1 MDNVIQHVKIEDIV
15 PRNHQYN
22 LSDIKS
28 LEDLAISIKENGI
41 KEPLRLKKTKGKY
54 EIIEG
59 NRRFRAAILAGLTEV
74 PATVEDYDYNK
85 LLNYITGND
94 DSYPKSISN
103 NSDVI
108 NLSELSKEYERDDF
122 NMNNELMN
130 NNIPQ
135 QPLSG
140 NANTP
145 TFGGRFFPSLED
157 EPTNMAFNTTIE
169 PAPQPSSNNFI
180 DLTDTNVQAPV
191 MPEQPQNIGIE
202 NNMTQPIQE
211 PIMNQS
217 IETPIDN
224 NIMPQNT
231 SNVLSIESLM
241 QNNSMVSPSPVVEPM
256 INTIPENI
264 IVPQSTQVA
273 EPINVDNNFQEIA
286 SDFQPLQNPNIDI
299 VPEPVMEPQIVSEPV
314 AVPVNDINQMVNE
327 PINISNEIQ
336 TPIMEQPVQPA
347 MPENINVMQPE
358 QIIQP
363 QNPIE
368 NVTNFGMQQPM
379 QEPMM
384 PEQPVVEPTIQT
396 MPEINVQQPIV
407 ENPVS
412 PKDVLPVINTL
423 KAVGINLEN
432 FGYTIRITDEDLP
445 TSYKITIEVE
455 K

>member
-1 MDNVIQHVKIEDIV
+1 
-15 PRNHQYN
+15 
-22 LSDIKS
+22 
-28 LEDLAISIKENGI
+28 
-41 KEPLRLKKTKGKY
+41 
-54 EIIEG
+54 
-59 NRRFRAAILAGLTEV
+59 
-74 PATVEDYDYNK
+74 
-85 LLNYITGND
+85 
-94 DSYPKSISN
+94 
-103 NSDVI
+103 
-108 NLSELSKEYERDDF
+108 
-122 NMNNELMN
+122 
-130 NNIPQ
+130 
-135 QPLSG
+135 
-140 NANTP
+140 
-145 TFGGRFFPSLED
+145 
-157 EPTNMAFNTTIE
+157 
-169 PAPQPSSNNFI
+169 
-180 DLTDTNVQAPV
+180 
-191 MPEQPQNIGIE
+191 
-202 NNMTQPIQE
+202 
-211 PIMNQS
+211 
-217 IETPIDN
+217 
-224 NIMPQNT
+224 
-231 SNVLSIESLM
+231 
-241 QNNSMVSPSPVVEPM
+241 
-256 INTIPENI
+256 
-264 IVPQSTQVA
+264 
-273 EPINVDNNFQEIA
+273 
-286 SDFQPLQNPNIDI
+286 
-299 VPEPVMEPQIVSEPV
+299 MEPQIVSEPV

-368 NVTNFGMQQPM
+368 NVANFGMQQPM